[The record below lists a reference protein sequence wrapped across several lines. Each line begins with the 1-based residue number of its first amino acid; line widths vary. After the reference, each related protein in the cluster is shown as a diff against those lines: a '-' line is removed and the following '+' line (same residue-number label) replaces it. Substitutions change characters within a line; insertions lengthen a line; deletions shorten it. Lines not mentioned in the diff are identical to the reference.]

1 MESAPQPHL
10 LEGAERGHLRGAD
23 ATARKAA
30 GCTVKR
36 TGIVL
41 SKARQTW
48 LSLRARLPL
57 AALHP
62 SADSTLTPASRRFR
76 LSDSP
81 SQTNEKMSQTA
92 SF

>member
-62 SADSTLTPASRRFR
+62 PADTDACFPSFPSFR
-76 LSDSP
+76 QSESK
-81 SQTNEKMSQTA
+81 Q
-92 SF
+92 